1 MMKRYLFGILCAALV
16 AGLSTIHA
24 AWAQAPAKQS
34 VLRVAMT
41 VADSP
46 LTEHSAV
53 ARTTPPVAL
62 DLSQRLSRCVR
73 P

>member
-1 MMKRYLFGILCAALV
+1 MMKRYLFGILCAAFV

-41 VADSP
+41 VADIP
-46 LTEHSAV
+46 LTTGQPSNGLRACASSA
-53 ARTTPPVAL
+53 
-62 DLSQRLSRCVR
+62 
-73 P
+73 